1 MVAQKRLM
9 PPPAH
14 IWRAQGQMQLSELP
28 QKDSNLG
35 NIEKAPIGLAE

>member
-1 MVAQKRLM
+1 M

-14 IWRAQGQMQLSELP
+14 YMKRKGRMHLSELP

-35 NIEKAPIGLAE
+35 NIEKASIGLAE